1 MAEYTLAQGVEAK
14 QRLSLLARVC
24 RPATLALLDRA
35 GLQPGYRCL
44 DVGCGSGDVTF
55 DMARLVGP
63 SGQAVGIDFDE
74 VGVRLAR
81 EEAAA
86 QGVANVEFRTQS
98 AESLAERGYDLV
110 YARFLL
116 THLGEP
122 MKVLHAM
129 VTAVQPGGVVVV
141 EDVEFSAAC
150 CSPPQEA
157 FGRFL

>member
-1 MAEYTLAQGVEAK
+1 MAEYPLAQGVEAK

-35 GLQPGYRCL
+35 GLQPGDRCL

-81 EEAAA
+81 EEATA

-98 AESLAERGYDLV
+98 AESLAETGYDLFT
-110 YARFLL
+110 R
-116 THLGEP
+116 G
-122 MKVLHAM
+122 
-129 VTAVQPGGVVVV
+129 
-141 EDVEFSAAC
+141 SC
-150 CSPPQEA
+150 
-157 FGRFL
+157 